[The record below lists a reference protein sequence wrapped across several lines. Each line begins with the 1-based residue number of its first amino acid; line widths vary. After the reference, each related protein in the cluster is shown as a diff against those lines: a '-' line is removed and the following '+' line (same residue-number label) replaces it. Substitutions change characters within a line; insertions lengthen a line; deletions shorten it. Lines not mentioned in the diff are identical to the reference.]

1 MKILVLNA
9 GSSSLKYS
17 LFSDRALT
25 QLSHGNI
32 PINANIDE
40 ESESLTDVFQHAF
53 QEIEQHLKQSG
64 HITSLQTLDIIAHRV
79 VHGGEQFHGPVK
91 IDSEVMQ
98 SIAELAQLAP
108 LHNPVNLAPI
118 SYIHQHFP
126 AMNQVAVFDTAF
138 HQTLPEKA
146 FRYALPDKLYQQAHI
161 RRYGFHGSSHQY
173 ILNRYANLM
182 DKRPQDCSLISLH
195 LGNGASICAIEHGK
209 SIDTSM
215 GFTPLEGL
223 VMGTRCGD
231 IDPAI
236 PIYLIKQFGY
246 SPEQVDDLLNH
257 HSGLLG
263 LCGSYDMANIIE
275 QAATGDLK
283 ANLALDIFCY
293 RINKVVGGYLAI
305 MDEVQALVFT
315 AGIGEHSAAVRERI
329 INGFSNR
336 LNLKLNRPANRNA
349 LSGQTGNEH
358 NATKISSKHSSL
370 EIWVMNT
377 DEEKQI
383 AQHCLNLFLE

>member
-32 PINANIDE
+32 PINANLDE

-98 SIAELAQLAP
+98 SIAKLAQLAP

-236 PIYLIKQFGY
+236 PIYLIKQLGY

-275 QAATGDLK
+275 QADTGDLK
-283 ANLALDIFCY
+283 SNLALDISCY

-315 AGIGEHSAAVRERI
+315 AGIGEHSATVRERI

-336 LNLKLNRPANRNA
+336 LNLKLNRPANQNA

-358 NATKISSKHSSL
+358 NATKISSEHSGL

-383 AQHCLNLFLE
+383 AQHSLNLFLE